1 MRIMLDTNVLLSSI
15 LFPNKRF
22 SQMLEYISQNHRL
35 VLSSF
40 VIEELS
46 AVTKRKFP
54 EKQKVI
60 DRFLTDLSYEY
71 VYTPHRMKGGLFE
84 IRDPNDYPV
93 LYTAIIEN
101 IDILITGDKD
111 FISLIIKKPQILT
124 PSDFISKYL

>member
-1 MRIMLDTNVLLSSI
+1 
-15 LFPNKRF
+15 
-22 SQMLEYISQNHRL
+22 MLEYISQNHRL

-40 VIEELS
+40 VIEELF

-71 VYTPHRMKGGLFE
+71 VYTPHQMKSGLFE

-93 LYTAIIEN
+93 LYIAVIEN

-111 FISLIIKKPQILT
+111 FTSLIIEKPQILT
-124 PSDFISKYL
+124 PSDFISKYM

>member
-1 MRIMLDTNVLLSSI
+1 MRIMYDTNVLLSSI
-15 LFPNKRF
+15 LFPNQRF

-40 VIEELS
+40 VIEELF

-71 VYTPHRMKGGLFE
+71 VYTPHQMKSGLFE

-93 LYTAIIEN
+93 LYTAVIEN

-111 FISLIIKKPQILT
+111 FTSLIIEKPQILT
-124 PSDFISKYL
+124 PSDFISKYM

>member
-1 MRIMLDTNVLLSSI
+1 MYDTNVLLSSI
-15 LFPNKRF
+15 LFPNQRF

-40 VIEELS
+40 VIEELF

-60 DRFLTDLSYEY
+60 DHFLTDLSYEY
-71 VYTPHRMKGGLFE
+71 VYTPHQMKSGLFE

-93 LYTAIIEN
+93 LYIAVIEN

-111 FISLIIKKPQILT
+111 FTSLIIEKPQILT
-124 PSDFISKYL
+124 PSDFISKYM